1 MGISPG
7 QLSLAILLW
16 VGMKQHWLQAQPVM
30 EMKRRR
36 VVQLSARSFNEQH
49 RLDNAVNGL
58 SLSLSRKALWWK
70 TAHDV
75 NSDCNWKIY
84 TIQQLKQNTTNLCVC
99 RWAARDKTS
108 GTECYQQRWQWTDR
122 HLLSDVSR
130 DVIQQ
135 VPVRLNAA
143 AAAGSK

>member
-58 SLSLSRKALWWK
+58 SLSLSRKAL
-70 TAHDV
+70 
-75 NSDCNWKIY
+75 
-84 TIQQLKQNTTNLCVC
+84 
-99 RWAARDKTS
+99 
-108 GTECYQQRWQWTDR
+108 
-122 HLLSDVSR
+122 
-130 DVIQQ
+130 
-135 VPVRLNAA
+135 
-143 AAAGSK
+143 